1 MNQLEFKGKVAL
13 VTGASRGI
21 GRAIAIELAKN
32 GAAISINYNSDIK
45 AAKETQKL
53 VNKTGVKSEVFK
65 ADVSKQKDIKN
76 LIKNTEKKLGPIDLL
91 VTNAGIAMLSKNPL
105 ELDYDIW
112 KKTMATNVDGTLL
125 PIKEVLPGM
134 IKRKF
139 GRIVCISSVAGLG
152 MRPNMITYGTSKAA
166 VIALVRNLAAAVSPH
181 VRINSVAPGL
191 IETDM
196 IQALDKKARKTIVE
210 TTPLKRIGKPK
221 DIANTVCYLLSEK
234 SDFTTGQT
242 LVTDGGR
249 IPLPE
254 YNKGC
259 KCFKYQIFFIISVV
273 ISSML

>member
-1 MNQLEFKGKVAL
+1 MNTNEFKGKVAL
-13 VTGASRGI
+13 ITGASRGI

-32 GAAISINYNSDIK
+32 GASISINYNSDIK
-45 AAKETQKL
+45 SAKETQKL
-53 VNKTGVKSEVFK
+53 VNKTGVKSEIFK
-65 ADVSKQKDIKN
+65 ADVSKQKDVKT

-91 VTNAGIAMLSKNPL
+91 VTNAGIALLSKNLL
-105 ELDYDIW
+105 ELDYDVW

-166 VIALVRNLAAAVSPH
+166 VIALVRNLAAAVAPH

-196 IQALDKKARKTIVE
+196 IQSLDKKVRKTIVE
-210 TTPLKRIGKPK
+210 TTPLQRIGKPK
-221 DIANTVCYLLSEK
+221 DIANTVCYLLSDK

-249 IPLPE
+249 VPLP
-254 YNKGC
+254 
-259 KCFKYQIFFIISVV
+259 
-273 ISSML
+273 